1 MKKQYSQKDLP
12 FHLIVP
18 SLPGYG
24 FSSDPPLD
32 RNFTMLEVAETMNS
46 LMIELGFGETGYV
59 SQGGDIGS
67 RLSRL
72 LGAKHE
78 ACKAVHRMCHL
89 FLCAPLFQDTK
100 Y

>member
-1 MKKQYSQKDLP
+1 MRTQYSPKDLP

-24 FSSDPPLD
+24 FSSGPPLY
-32 RNFTMLEVAETMNS
+32 RNFTMLDAADIMNS
-46 LMIELGFGETGYV
+46 LMLELGFGATGYV
-59 SQGGDIGS
+59 AQGGDVGS

-78 ACKAVHRMCHL
+78 ACKAVHRKFYL
-89 FLCAPLFQDTK
+89 FFCWPLA
-100 Y
+100 